1 MSHATIY
8 LPAAGDAIVSCD
20 KALPHSGDMPCR
32 MKPYIPPGRGMLL
45 SHATIYPAN
54 GAGIP
59 RFLPAL
65 PALIRTDELLQ
76 WSTSAIFAAMGRIL
90 SIDYG
95 RKRTGLAVTDPLQ
108 IIATGLCTV
117 ETPKLMAF
125 LKEYIGREGVELIL
139 IGMPTNMDDTAT
151 HATPLV
157 KKFIGELQK
166 VFPAIPI
173 KEVDERF
180 TSKMASQAMLQM
192 GLKKKQ
198 RQNKGLV
205 DEIAATMMLQEYM
218 QRF

>member
-1 MSHATIY
+1 
-8 LPAAGDAIVSCD
+8 
-20 KALPHSGDMPCR
+20 MP
-32 MKPYIPPGRGMLL
+32 
-45 SHATIYPAN
+45 
-54 GAGIP
+54 
-59 RFLPAL
+59 
-65 PALIRTDELLQ
+65 
-76 WSTSAIFAAMGRIL
+76 RIL

-125 LKEYIGREGVELIL
+125 LKNYMATEPVELVI
-139 IGMPTNMDDTAT
+139 IGMPTNMDDTDT

-157 KKFIGELQK
+157 KKFIQELGK
-166 VFPAIPI
+166 IFPTLPV

-180 TSKMASQAMLQM
+180 TSKMASKAMLEM

-205 DEIAATMMLQEYM
+205 DEIAATMMLQEHLAN
-218 QRF
+218 R